1 MNTRKTAEGTAK
13 TEPKPASSYHHG
25 NLERGLI
32 DLATEVIA
40 KQGVEHLTLRLLGE
54 QLGVSRSALYRHFPD
69 KQTLLVRVAEEGF
82 GRFGD
87 ALDAAR
93 ASKSGED
100 VFVRMGRAYL
110 DFVRHNPGH
119 YRVMFDTTVLKKAH
133 SAKLHAAAKRPLAC
147 LVDEVIQDTPGTG
160 KDHATLVRTRVSGL
174 WSLLHGYSMLAI
186 NGHLDGTNSS
196 VAKSMVASVVSLL
209 RGQRSSS

>member
-1 MNTRKTAEGTAK
+1 MNTRKTAEGIAK
-13 TEPKPASSYHHG
+13 AGAKPTSSYHHG

-100 VFVRMGRAYL
+100 VFVRMGRAYF
-110 DFVRHNPGH
+110 DFARQNPGH

-147 LVDEVIQDTPGTG
+147 LVDEVVKDTPGTG
-160 KDHATLVRTRVSGL
+160 KDHATLIETRVSGL

-186 NGHLDGTNSS
+186 NGHLAGTSSS
-196 VAKSMVASVVSLL
+196 VAKSMVASVLSLL
-209 RGQRSSS
+209 QGQRSSS